1 MEQRSARTTQHDP
14 RERRPAAA
22 PGEGPEEGRAPR
34 RPYRKPR
41 LPRPTDSERVPGAA
55 EAAAGPPPAR
65 SGRPPAPGNARNAH
79 AGRPAGEAVS
89 VHRARGASAGPAASP
104 LAAKAAAVLAKL
116 PAPRLTGLGTG
127 VFAGLLMALWGW
139 LDSLLFDA
147 SPDVYGVF
155 FVLVCVAAALWVRPA
170 ELYAAPVAAPLAFT
184 LGLFCVGGPG
194 DGIAGQLQNVF
205 TNLALHAGWLYGGTI
220 VAAVL
225 MVVRRVVLLNTTRR
239 NRAARRRGQG
249 A

>member
-14 RERRPAAA
+14 RERRPAAE
-22 PGEGPEEGRAPR
+22 PGEGREEGRAAPR

-41 LPRPTDSERVPGAA
+41 LPRPTDSERARGADGGA
-55 EAAAGPPPAR
+55 SRPPAR
-65 SGRPPAPGNARNAH
+65 SGPPA
-79 AGRPAGEAVS
+79 AGGRRASDESVS
-89 VHRARGASAGPAASP
+89 VHRARAASPGSPTSPGSP
-104 LAAKAAAVLAKL
+104 LAAKAAAALAKL
-116 PAPRLTGLGTG
+116 PAPRLTGLGAG
-127 VFAGLLMALWGW
+127 VFAGVLMALWGW

-147 SPDVYGVF
+147 SADVYGVF
-155 FVLVCVAAALWVRPA
+155 FVLVCVASALWVRPA

-220 VAAVL
+220 TAAVL
-225 MVVRRVVLLNTTRR
+225 VLARRVALNAIRR
-239 NRAARRRGQG
+239 NRAAARRRG
-249 A
+249 